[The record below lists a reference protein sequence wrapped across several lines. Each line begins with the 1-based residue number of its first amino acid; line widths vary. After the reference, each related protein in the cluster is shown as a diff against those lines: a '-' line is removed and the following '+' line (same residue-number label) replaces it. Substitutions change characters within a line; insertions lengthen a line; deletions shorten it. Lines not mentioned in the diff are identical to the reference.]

1 MQTHFQGGA
10 SLLSIRSVKIV
21 FCGFDR
27 WKRGEWFIMFYRFR
41 WIGILALLSS
51 VFFSGCG
58 DESYL
63 IEVDGSSTVYP
74 ITEAV
79 AEEFQKENRKLRV
92 TVGIS
97 GSGGGFKQFGR
108 GETDVTNASRP
119 IKPTEVELCK
129 KNGIEYIELPV
140 AFDGLAVTI
149 NPKNDWVDYLTV
161 AELKKLWEP
170 ESQGQIMYWN
180 QIRPEWPKKKI
191 SLAGPG
197 ADSGSYDYFTKAVC
211 GEEGASRGDFVV
223 SEDDNVL
230 VQAVAYDR
238 YALGVFGLA
247 YYEANRDILK
257 LVPID
262 DEKSDNGD
270 GPIVPSLETVKN
282 ATYQPLSRP
291 IFIYVSKQSAD
302 RPEVERFVEF
312 YLKHAK
318 TLTEEVD
325 YIPLP
330 DETYQL
336 IRQRFQNRVT
346 GSVFGGKGSTTGVSI
361 DDVLRGDMN

>member
-1 MQTHFQGGA
+1 ML
-10 SLLSIRSVKIV
+10 LLSAI
-21 FCGFDR
+21 
-27 WKRGEWFIMFYRFR
+27 
-41 WIGILALLSS
+41 
-51 VFFSGCG
+51 FSGCG
-58 DESYL
+58 DESLL

-79 AEEFQKENRKLRV
+79 AEEFQKENRNLRV

-97 GSGGGFKQFGR
+97 GTGGGFKKFGR

-129 KNGIEYIELPV
+129 QSGIEYIELPV
-140 AFDGLAVTI
+140 AFDGLAVTV
-149 NPKNDWVDYLTV
+149 NPKNDWVDYMTV

-170 ESQGQIMYWN
+170 DAQGKILKWN
-180 QIRPEWPKKKI
+180 QIRPEWPNKKI

-211 GEEGASRGDFVV
+211 GEEGASRGDFVA
-223 SEDDNVL
+223 SENDNIL
-230 VQAVAYDR
+230 VQAVARDQ

-247 YYEANRDILK
+247 YYEANRNILK
-257 LVPID
+257 LLPID
-262 DEKSDNGD
+262 DGKADNGD
-270 GPIVPSLETVKN
+270 GPIAPSYETVKS

-291 IFIYVSKQSAD
+291 IFIYVSKQAAD
-302 RPEVERFVEF
+302 RPEVEKFVEF

-330 DETYQL
+330 KETYQL
-336 IRQRFQNRVT
+336 IRERFQKRVT

-361 DDVLRGDMN
+361 DEVLRGGMN

>member
-1 MQTHFQGGA
+1 MQTHFRGGEN
-10 SLLSIRSVKIV
+10 LLSILGIKHLFGEIV
-21 FCGFDR
+21 R
-27 WKRGEWFIMFYRFR
+27 WKRGEWFIMFYQFR
-41 WIGILALLSS
+41 WIGILVLLLS

-58 DESYL
+58 DDSHL
-63 IEVDGSSTVYP
+63 VEVDGSSTVYP

-97 GSGGGFKQFGR
+97 GTGGGFKKFGR

-140 AFDGLAVTI
+140 AFDGLAVTV
-149 NPKNDWVDYLTV
+149 NPQNDWVDYMTV

-170 ESQGQIMYWN
+170 EAQGKILNWN
-180 QIRPEWPKKKI
+180 QIRPEWPNKKI
-191 SLAGPG
+191 SLVGPG
-197 ADSGSYDYFTKAVC
+197 ADSGSYDYFTKAVA
-211 GEEGASRGDFVV
+211 GKEGASRGDFVA
-223 SEDDNVL
+223 SENDNVL
-230 VQAVAYDR
+230 VQAVARDQ

-247 YYEANRDILK
+247 YYEENRDVLK

-262 DEKSDNGD
+262 DENADNGD
-270 GPIVPSLETVKN
+270 GPIIPTFETIKD

-291 IFIYVSKQSAD
+291 IFIYVSKQSAN
-302 RPEVERFVEF
+302 RPEVEKFVEF

-318 TLTEEVD
+318 TLTKEVA

-330 DETYQL
+330 DEAYQL
-336 IRQRFQNRVT
+336 TLERFQNRVT
-346 GSVFGGKGSTTGVSI
+346 GSVFGGKGSTLGVSI
-361 DDVLRGDMN
+361 DEVLRGGMN

>member
-1 MQTHFQGGA
+1 
-10 SLLSIRSVKIV
+10 
-21 FCGFDR
+21 
-27 WKRGEWFIMFYRFR
+27 MFKKLILF
-41 WIGILALLSS
+41 GPLALLLSALN
-51 VFFSGCG
+51 SGCG
-58 DESYL
+58 DESLL

-79 AEEFQKENRKLRV
+79 AEEFQKENRELRV
-92 TVGIS
+92 IVGIS
-97 GSGGGFKQFGR
+97 GTGGGFKQFGR

-140 AFDGLAVTI
+140 AFDGLAVTV
-149 NPKNDWVDYLTV
+149 NPQNGWVDDMTV
-161 AELKKLWEP
+161 VELKKLWEP
-170 ESQGQIMYWN
+170 DAQGEILHWN
-180 QIRPEWPKKKI
+180 QIRPEWPNKKI

-197 ADSGSYDYFTKAVC
+197 VDSGSYDYFTKAVC
-211 GEEGASRGDFVV
+211 GEEGASRGDFVA
-223 SEDDNVL
+223 SENDNVL
-230 VQAVAYDR
+230 VQAVARDR

-262 DEKSDNGD
+262 DEKTDNGD
-270 GPIVPSLETVKN
+270 GPIAPSLETVKN

-302 RPEVERFVEF
+302 RPEVEKFVEF

-336 IRQRFQNRVT
+336 TLDRFRKRVT
-346 GSVFGGKGSTTGVSI
+346 GSVFGGKGSTVGVSI
-361 DDVLRGDMN
+361 DEVLRGDIN

>member
-1 MQTHFQGGA
+1 MF
-10 SLLSIRSVKIV
+10 K
-21 FCGFDR
+21 
-27 WKRGEWFIMFYRFR
+27 KFILF
-41 WIGILALLSS
+41 GTLALLLS

-58 DESYL
+58 DESLL

-79 AEEFQKENRKLRV
+79 AEEFQKENSKLRV

-97 GSGGGFKQFGR
+97 GTGGGFKKFGR
-108 GETDVTNASRP
+108 AETDVTNASRP

-140 AFDGLAVTI
+140 AFDGLAITV
-149 NPKNDWVDYLTV
+149 NPENHWVDYMTV

-170 ESQGQIMYWN
+170 DAHGEILYWN
-180 QIRPEWPKKKI
+180 QIRPEWPNEEI

-211 GEEGASRGDFVV
+211 GEEGASRGDFVA
-223 SEDDNVL
+223 SENDNVL
-230 VQAVAYDR
+230 VQAVARDQYT
-238 YALGVFGLA
+238 LGVFGLA
-247 YYEANRDILK
+247 YYEANREILK

-262 DEKSDNGD
+262 DEKMDNGD
-270 GPIVPSLETVKN
+270 GPIAPSLETVKN

-302 RPEVERFVEF
+302 RPEVEKFVEF

-318 TLTEEVD
+318 TLTKEVD

-330 DETYQL
+330 DEVYQL
-336 IRQRFQNRVT
+336 TLERFQNRVT

-361 DDVLRGDMN
+361 DDVLRGGTN